1 MSLRHRRS
9 RTTHVF
15 CTRLGTAGAL
25 YRLSVLVCPNADP
38 HREVDTQQA
47 MPEESATPDLVER
60 SREMLEAANRGDFDA
75 VISFFAPD
83 AVWESWM
90 GGDRF
95 EGRAAIRER
104 VEEWLGVFE
113 DLEFKIEEILD
124 LGRGVV
130 FAVVRQDARPIGS
143 AARVSTR
150 EAWVVVLER
159 GMIVRRA
166 TFADIDEGRAAAER
180 AVESREKGDA

>member
-1 MSLRHRRS
+1 M
-9 RTTHVF
+9 
-15 CTRLGTAGAL
+15 A
-25 YRLSVLVCPNADP
+25 
-38 HREVDTQQA
+38 
-47 MPEESATPDLVER
+47 EEFTTPDLVER

-83 AVWESWM
+83 AVWETWM
-90 GGDRF
+90 GGVTF

-104 VEEWLGVFE
+104 VEDWLGVFE
-113 DLEFKIEEILD
+113 DLEFEIEEISD

-143 AARVSTR
+143 AAHVSTR
-150 EAWVVVLER
+150 EAWVVILEQ

-166 TFADIDEGRAAAER
+166 TFADIDRGRAAAER
-180 AVESREKGDA
+180 AVELRGKGDA

>member
-1 MSLRHRRS
+1 M
-9 RTTHVF
+9 
-15 CTRLGTAGAL
+15 A
-25 YRLSVLVCPNADP
+25 
-38 HREVDTQQA
+38 
-47 MPEESATPDLVER
+47 EESTTPDVVER

-75 VISFFAPD
+75 VISFFAAD

-90 GGDRF
+90 GGDTF

-113 DLEFKIEEILD
+113 DLEFEIEEIFD

-143 AARVSTR
+143 AAHVSTR

-180 AVESREKGDA
+180 AVESRGKGDT

>member
-1 MSLRHRRS
+1 MSGSQPNPCKPPEYGSTARRLRDTHR
-9 RTTHVF
+9 VM
-15 CTRLGTAGAL
+15 
-25 YRLSVLVCPNADP
+25 D
-38 HREVDTQQA
+38 
-47 MPEESATPDLVER
+47 EEPTVADLVER
-60 SREMLEAANRGDFDA
+60 SREMLGAANRGDFDA

-83 AVWESWM
+83 AVWESSM
-90 GGDRF
+90 GGDTF

-104 VEEWLGVFE
+104 VEDWLGVFE
-113 DLEFKIEEILD
+113 GLEFEIEEIFD
-124 LGRGVV
+124 LGHGVV

-166 TFADIDEGRAAAER
+166 TFADIDQGRAAAER
-180 AVESREKGDA
+180 AVESRGKGGA